1 MKEKKRVT
9 ISDIARETGYSKTA
23 ISFAF
28 NAPNRI
34 SREAREKILE
44 TAERLKYIP
53 DPMARNFSLGKHQ
66 SLGFL
71 LPQDTEAA
79 LANPYIVDVIRG
91 LGSRCQEKGYTLTII
106 PPLNNSIFEAVK
118 NAMVDGLVTMGYIL
132 DENTED
138 VIAQR
143 NLPLVMIDG
152 TEGKNMLSIN
162 IDDTAAAYTQL
173 KKTLEKGHRDLAI
186 ISLYAPA
193 YTELDNAPKEGLV
206 EKRLYGYKKALDE
219 VGIRIEDVPTYTG
232 KTTRTSGIEIAE
244 QLLTLSKRPTAVVAM
259 SDIIAI
265 GVIKGLMA
273 HGVKVPEDISV
284 VGFDNI
290 READLIEP
298 QLTTIAQPAYDKGLK
313 AADTVFAL
321 INGEEVNKENCRI
334 PFTFITR
341 QTLRKI
347 Q

>member
-34 SREAREKILE
+34 SREAREKILK

-66 SLGFL
+66 SIGFL

-132 DENTED
+132 DENAEE
-138 VIAQR
+138 VIDQR

-152 TEGKNMLSIN
+152 TEGKNILSIN

-173 KKTLEKGHRDLAI
+173 KTTLDAGHRDLAI

-193 YTELDNAPKEGLV
+193 YTELDIAPKEGLV
-206 EKRLYGYKKALDE
+206 EKRLFGYKKALEE
-219 VGIRIEDVPTYTG
+219 VGIRIENVPTYIG
-232 KTTRTSGIEIAE
+232 KTTRNSGLDIAAEI
-244 QLLTLSKRPTAVVAM
+244 LSLPKRPSAVISM

-273 HGVKVPEDISV
+273 QGVRVPEDISV

-298 QLTTIAQPAYDKGLK
+298 QLTTIAQPAYDKGQK
-313 AADTVFAL
+313 AADALFAL
-321 INGEEVNKENCRI
+321 INGEKFDKENCRI
-334 PFTFITR
+334 PFTLIER
-341 QTLRKI
+341 STLKRL
-347 Q
+347 

>member
-28 NAPNRI
+28 NAPTRI
-34 SREAREKILE
+34 SREAREKILK

-66 SLGFL
+66 SIGFL

-132 DENTED
+132 DENAD
-138 VIAQR
+138 KVIDQR

-152 TEGKNMLSIN
+152 TEGKNILSIN

-173 KKTLEKGHRDLAI
+173 KATLDAGHRDLSI

-206 EKRLYGYKKALDE
+206 EKRLFGYKKALEE
-219 VGIRIEDVPTYTG
+219 VGIRIEDVPTYIG
-232 KTTRTSGIEIAE
+232 KTTRNSGLEIAAE
-244 QLLTLSKRPTAVVAM
+244 ILSLPKRPSAVISM

-273 HGVKVPEDISV
+273 QGVRVPEDISV

-298 QLTTIAQPAYDKGLK
+298 QLTTIAQPAYDKGQK
-313 AADTVFAL
+313 AADALFAL
-321 INGEEVNKENCRI
+321 INGEEFDKENCQI
-334 PFTFITR
+334 PFTLIER
-341 QTLRKI
+341 NTLKRL
-347 Q
+347 

>member
-1 MKEKKRVT
+1 
-9 ISDIARETGYSKTA
+9 
-23 ISFAF
+23 
-28 NAPNRI
+28 
-34 SREAREKILE
+34 
-44 TAERLKYIP
+44 
-53 DPMARNFSLGKHQ
+53 MARNFSLGKHQ
-66 SLGFL
+66 SIGFL

-132 DENTED
+132 DENAD
-138 VIAQR
+138 KVIDQR

-152 TEGKNMLSIN
+152 TEGKNILSIN

-173 KKTLEKGHRDLAI
+173 KATLDAGHRDLSI

-206 EKRLYGYKKALDE
+206 EKRLFGYKKALEE
-219 VGIRIEDVPTYTG
+219 VGIRIEDVPTYIG
-232 KTTRTSGIEIAE
+232 KTTRNSGLEIAAE
-244 QLLTLSKRPTAVVAM
+244 ILSLPKRPSAVISM

-273 HGVKVPEDISV
+273 QGVRVPEDISV

-298 QLTTIAQPAYDKGLK
+298 QLTTIAQPAYDKGQK
-313 AADTVFAL
+313 AADALFAL
-321 INGEEVNKENCRI
+321 INGEEFDKENCQI
-334 PFTFITR
+334 PFTLIER
-341 QTLRKI
+341 NTLKRL
-347 Q
+347 